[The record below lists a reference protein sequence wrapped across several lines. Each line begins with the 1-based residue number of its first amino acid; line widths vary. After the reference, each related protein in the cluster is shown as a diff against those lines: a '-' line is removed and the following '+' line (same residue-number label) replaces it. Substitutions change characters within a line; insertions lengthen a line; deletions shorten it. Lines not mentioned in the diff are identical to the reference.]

1 VRAGRWIGFRA
12 APALA
17 AGRIAEAGAAGA
29 TGAAGAAGMSR
40 VAVIGAGAW
49 GTALATVARRAGQD
63 VVLWAREPAVVASI
77 AQTRRNAMFL
87 PQVELD
93 AAIAATGDLNQAVR
107 GAEIILLVTP
117 AQHTRVIAASLRGS
131 VSPRAPVVIC
141 AKGIEQGS
149 GALMSEAVEAALP
162 GVAWAVLSGPTFAAE
177 VARGLP
183 TAITVAADDPTLA
196 DAVIAALGGATFRP
210 YASADP
216 IGAQIG
222 GAVKNVIAIA
232 CGIVQGR
239 GLGDNARAALITR
252 GLAEMV
258 RLGLAKG
265 AAVETLMGLSG
276 LGDLTLT
283 CNGAQSRNLSL
294 GIGLGQGK
302 SLDEVLQG
310 RNSVA
315 EGVATA
321 ASVVALAERLKVD
334 MPIVGAVHAILHQ
347 GANIDRTVAAL
358 LSRPF
363 KAEAAR

>member
-1 VRAGRWIGFRA
+1 MN
-12 APALA
+12 
-17 AGRIAEAGAAGA
+17 RIA
-29 TGAAGAAGMSR
+29 
-40 VAVIGAGAW
+40 VVGAGAW
-49 GTALATVARRAGQD
+49 GTALALVARRAGHD
-63 VVLWAREPAVVASI
+63 VTLWAREPEVVSSI

-93 AAIAATGDLNQAVR
+93 PAIVATLDLAQALH
-107 GAEIILLVTP
+107 GAETILLVTP
-117 AQHTRVIAASLRGS
+117 AQHTRAVASSLRGAMPKPAS
-131 VSPRAPVVIC
+131 VVIC

-162 GVAWAVLSGPTFAAE
+162 GVRWAVLSGPTFAVE

-183 TAITVAADDPTLA
+183 TAVTVAADDPALA
-196 DAVIAALGGATFRP
+196 DEIVATLGGAAFRP
-210 YASADP
+210 YASSDP

-239 GLGDNARAALITR
+239 GMGDNARAALITR

-302 SLDEVLQG
+302 SLGEVLKG

-321 ASVVALAERLKVD
+321 ASVVALAQRLQVD

-347 GANIDRTVAAL
+347 GAEIDRTVATL

-363 KAEAAR
+363 KAETAR